1 MQASRS
7 VVDDQ
12 FKNRRAPARETL
24 HTLRDD
30 ASARE
35 RRFAFLQL
43 GDGAKLTAVFVASRP
58 VKQQV
63 DDGAELES
71 LELRRAFRTNA
82 AQARHWHGE
91 RVRWYWRNRHGEFIR
106 VKAESKKA
114 KAASKTWHGKDA
126 EGIIS
131 VPRFLH
137 FALCTSL
144 SGIHLVVMAN
154 EEEAPIDRLWRGYSS
169 VFKEFDDL
177 MLARW
182 MAQTLGQLEGRAWR
196 FSHPLMGAYRLAA
209 QVAHERQIW
218 LKRLASPPPA
228 YAAAPCCRAP
238 LLPLLS
244 RDLLESGLVCVHCN
258 GTAVPLDE
266 IGDSMEELK
275 KWADAY
281 APLHAV
287 AHWDDR
293 QRKRAPNYDRAL
305 DDAAVAG
312 EQLLARLGGELAPRL
327 LASWPAVV
335 WEDQDEC
342 LDVRP
347 EDIPC

>member
-1 MQASRS
+1 
-7 VVDDQ
+7 
-12 FKNRRAPARETL
+12 
-24 HTLRDD
+24 
-30 ASARE
+30 
-35 RRFAFLQL
+35 
-43 GDGAKLTAVFVASRP
+43 
-58 VKQQV
+58 
-63 DDGAELES
+63 
-71 LELRRAFRTNA
+71 
-82 AQARHWHGE
+82 
-91 RVRWYWRNRHGEFIR
+91 
-106 VKAESKKA
+106 
-114 KAASKTWHGKDA
+114 
-126 EGIIS
+126 
-131 VPRFLH
+131 
-137 FALCTSL
+137 
-144 SGIHLVVMAN
+144 MAD
-154 EEEAPIDRLWRGYSS
+154 EKEAPIDRLWRGYSG

-182 MAQTLGQLEGRAWR
+182 MAQTLGQLEGRVWR
-196 FSHPLMGAYRLAA
+196 YSHPLMGAYRVAA
-209 QVAHERQIW
+209 EVAHERQIW

-228 YAAAPCCRAP
+228 YGAAPCCRAP
-238 LLPLLS
+238 LLPLIS
-244 RDLLESGLVCVHCN
+244 RDLIESGLVCVHCN

-266 IGDSMEELK
+266 VGDAMGELK

-293 QRKRAPNYDRAL
+293 QRKRAANYNRAL